1 MTVSITFLHNKTKFL
16 GSYATLFLI
25 VMILILGLI
34 GCDDSKC
41 VPCEG
46 PFGCLKL
53 FDDDCPAGYIRKEYS
68 TNANIDECPANDFI
82 AMENREICNEE
93 FCVAIVD
100 EYVECERIDCF
111 SIECYGGE

>member
-1 MTVSITFLHNKTKFL
+1 LFT
-16 GSYATLFLI
+16 YAALVL
-25 VMILILGLI
+25 VAMILILGLI

-46 PFGCLKL
+46 PFGCFKL
-53 FDDDCPAGYIRKEYS
+53 FDDDCPAGYIRKDYS
-68 TNANIDECPANDFI
+68 SNTNISECPANDFI
-82 AMENREICNEE
+82 AMENREICGDE

-100 EYVECERIDCF
+100 DHVECEKIDCF